1 MTGHTTSSHERTAVA
16 RLDRD
21 TLRAVALAYRARRQ
35 EGTSDGP
42 AYEAAV
48 AELHSRAPGLPDRAG
63 REAVSL
69 IITRAAT
76 EAQAWF
82 WRGTNHG
89 WPPPLAGPVKACAP
103 STIRDSTAAGEQPLG
118 E

>member
-1 MTGHTTSSHERTAVA
+1 MTGHTPPPALCAAIA

-21 TLRAVALAYRARRQ
+21 TLRAVAIVYRARRQ
-35 EGTSDGP
+35 EGTCDSP

-48 AELHSRAPGLPDRAG
+48 AELHGRAPDLTDRTA

-69 IITRAAT
+69 IIARAAT

-89 WPPPLAGPVKACAP
+89 WPPPWQGLH
-103 STIRDSTAAGEQPLG
+103 SQ
-118 E
+118 

>member
-1 MTGHTTSSHERTAVA
+1 MAGHTPPPFLNAAIA

-21 TLRAVALAYRARRQ
+21 TLRAVAIAYRAQRQ
-35 EGTSDGP
+35 AGASDGP

-48 AELHSRAPGLPDRAG
+48 AELHSRAPDLTDQTA

-69 IITRAAT
+69 IIARAAT
-76 EAQAWF
+76 EAQRWF

-89 WPPPLAGPVKACAP
+89 RPPPWQSYTRHPAAP
-103 STIRDSTAAGEQPLG
+103 GR
-118 E
+118 

>member
-1 MTGHTTSSHERTAVA
+1 MTGHTPPPSLRATIAQ
-16 RLDRD
+16 LDRD
-21 TLRAVALAYRARRQ
+21 TLRAVAMAYRAQRQ
-35 EGTSDGP
+35 AGTSHGL

-48 AELHSRAPGLPDRAG
+48 AELHDRAPDLTDQAA

-69 IITRAAT
+69 IIARAAT

-89 WPPPLAGPVKACAP
+89 WPPQWQA
-103 STIRDSTAAGEQPLG
+103 E
-118 E
+118 

>member
-1 MTGHTTSSHERTAVA
+1 MTGHTPPPALCAAIA

-21 TLRAVALAYRARRQ
+21 TLRAVAIVYRAGRQ
-35 EGTSDGP
+35 QGASDGP

-48 AELHSRAPGLPDRAG
+48 AELHSRAPDLNDQTTRQ
-63 REAVSL
+63 AVSL
-69 IITRAAT
+69 VITRAAT

-89 WPPPLAGPVKACAP
+89 WTPPWQGCTA
-103 STIRDSTAAGEQPLG
+103 IRFRR
-118 E
+118 

>member
-1 MTGHTTSSHERTAVA
+1 MTGHTASASHRAAIA

-21 TLRAVALAYRARRQ
+21 TLRAVAIAYRAQRQ
-35 EGTSDGP
+35 ECASDYP

-48 AELHSRAPGLPDRAG
+48 GELHSRVPELPDLEA

-69 IITRAAT
+69 IIARAAT
-76 EAQAWF
+76 DAQTWF

-89 WPPPLAGPVKACAP
+89 WPAP
-103 STIRDSTAAGEQPLG
+103 WQARRDT
-118 E
+118 